1 VILYGAMLL
10 PFTHLDVSLFLPA
23 AQAIVSSHLKN
34 LSAFL
39 QDSINKV
46 SRILWLAKSSEFLGP
61 VIANCQYCNAAL
73 L

>member
-1 VILYGAMLL
+1 MLL

-39 QDSINKV
+39 QDSVNKV
-46 SRILWLAKSSEFLGP
+46 SRILWLAKKSSEFLGP